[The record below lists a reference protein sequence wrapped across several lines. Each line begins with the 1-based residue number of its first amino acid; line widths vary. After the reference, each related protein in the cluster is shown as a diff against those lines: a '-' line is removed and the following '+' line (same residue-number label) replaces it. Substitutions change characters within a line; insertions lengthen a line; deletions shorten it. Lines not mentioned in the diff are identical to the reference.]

1 LTQRFPVPPRYGGGS
16 LADVLPAVL
25 TSLGVP
31 GEAPGPLVPASDR
44 VVVLLIDGLGT
55 LPLQAHAERAPF
67 LSALLSEDAAH
78 RLTTVFPSTTPIA
91 LTSFG
96 TGLTPGEHGV
106 TGLYVRLDDGA
117 LVNMLA
123 IPAQTDLRAFQ
134 PRPTAFERATVA
146 GITTTRVGP
155 KAFDDAGL
163 TEAALRGGRYLAAE
177 TASARATAV
186 HVAVRGAAPALVYCY
201 YGELD
206 FIGHRHGLDSDAWRA
221 ELTRV
226 DHWVT
231 QVAAGLPAG
240 TTLLVTSDHGMLDVP
255 AANRWDIART
265 PALDAGV
272 AATSGDLR
280 GVQIHA
286 VPGAL
291 EDVRSAWRE
300 ALGDAFLVLDRD
312 AAVDAGW
319 YGPTVR
325 DDVRSRLGDLLALA
339 VRDHIVV
346 DSRVLPAFVLAMVG
360 MHGGLTPAEL
370 EIPLL
375 VHVT

>member
-1 LTQRFPVPPRYGGGS
+1 LTQGLPAPPRYGGGS

-25 TSLGVP
+25 TALGVP
-31 GEAPGPLVPASDR
+31 GETPGPAVPASER

-55 LPLQAHAERAPF
+55 LPLQAHADRAPF
-67 LSALLSEDAAH
+67 LTRLLAEDAAH

-91 LTSFG
+91 LTSLG

-106 TGLYVRLDDGA
+106 TGLYVRLAGGA

-123 IPAQTDLRAFQ
+123 IPAQIDLREFQ
-134 PRPTAFERATVA
+134 PRPTAFERAAAA
-146 GITTTRVGP
+146 GIQTTRVGP
-155 KAFDDAGL
+155 AAFDNAGL
-163 TEAALRGGRYLAAE
+163 TEAALRGGRYVGAE
-177 TASARATAV
+177 SASDRATAV
-186 HVAVRGAAPALVYCY
+186 HVAVRRSAPALVYCY

-206 FIGHRHGLDSDAWRA
+206 SIGHRHGLDSDQWRA
-221 ELTRV
+221 ELTHV
-226 DHWVT
+226 DEWVA

-240 TTLLVTSDHGMLDVP
+240 TTMLVTSDHGMLDVP
-255 AANRWDIART
+255 PAHRWDIART

-272 AATSGDLR
+272 EATSGDLR
-280 GVQIHA
+280 GVQVHVA
-286 VPGAL
+286 PGAL

-300 ALGDAFLVLDRD
+300 VLGDAFLVLDRD

-360 MHGGLTPAEL
+360 MHGGLAPEEL
-370 EIPLL
+370 EVPLL
-375 VHVT
+375 VLRT

>member
-1 LTQRFPVPPRYGGGS
+1 MTLGFPVPPRYGGGS

-25 TSLGVP
+25 TALGVP
-31 GEAPGPLVPASDR
+31 GEVPGPALPASER

-55 LPLQAHAERAPF
+55 LPLQAHADRAPF
-67 LSALLSEDAAH
+67 LSSLLGQDSAH

-106 TGLYVRLDDGA
+106 TGLYVRLADGA

-123 IPAQTDLRAFQ
+123 IPAQIDLRAFQ
-134 PRPTAFERATVA
+134 PRPTVFERSAA
-146 GITTTRVGP
+146 LGIQTTRVGP
-155 KAFDDAGL
+155 AAFDDAGL
-163 TEAALRGGRYLAAE
+163 TEAALRGGRYVAAE
-177 TASARATAV
+177 SASARATAV
-186 HVAVRGAAPALVYCY
+186 HLAVRRPAPALVYCY

-206 FIGHRHGLDSDAWRA
+206 SIGHRHGLDSDAWRA

-226 DHWVT
+226 DQWVAH
-231 QVAAGLPAG
+231 VAAGLPPG

-255 AANRWDIART
+255 PTHRWDIAAT

-272 AATSGDLR
+272 EATSGDLR
-280 GVQIHA
+280 GVQVHVA
-286 VPGAL
+286 PGAL

-300 ALGDAFLVLDRD
+300 VLGDAFLVLDRD
-312 AAVDAGW
+312 AVVDAGW

-325 DDVRSRLGDLLALA
+325 DDVRSQLGDLLALA
-339 VRDHIVV
+339 VRDHVVV

-360 MHGGLTPAEL
+360 MHGGLTPEEL
-370 EIPLL
+370 EVPLL
-375 VHVT
+375 VHRA

>member
-1 LTQRFPVPPRYGGGS
+1 LTQAFPAPPRYGGGS

-25 TSLGVP
+25 TALGVP
-31 GEAPGPLVPASDR
+31 GEATGPVVPASER
-44 VVVLLIDGLGT
+44 VVLLLIDGLGT
-55 LPLQAHAERAPF
+55 MPLQSHADRAPF
-67 LSALLSEDAAH
+67 LSRLLAEDGAQ

-91 LTSFG
+91 LTSLG

-106 TGLYVRLDDGA
+106 TGLYVRLADGA

-123 IPAQTDLRAFQ
+123 IPAQIDLRVFQ
-134 PRPTAFERATVA
+134 PRSTAFERAAAA
-146 GITTTRVGP
+146 GIQTTRVGP
-155 KAFDDAGL
+155 AVFDNAGL
-163 TEAALRGGRYLAAE
+163 TEAALRGGRYVAAE
-177 TASARATAV
+177 SPSARATAV
-186 HVAVRGAAPALVYCY
+186 HLAVRRSLPALVYCY

-206 FIGHRHGLDSDAWRA
+206 SIGHRHGMDSDTWRA

-226 DHWVT
+226 DEWVA

-255 AANRWDIART
+255 PAHRWDIART

-272 AATSGDLR
+272 EATSGDLR
-280 GVQIHA
+280 GVQVHVA
-286 VPGAL
+286 PGAL

-300 ALGDAFLVLDRD
+300 VLGDAFLVLDRD

-339 VRDHIVV
+339 VRDHVVV
-346 DSRVLPAFVLAMVG
+346 DSRVLPEFVLAMVG
-360 MHGGLTPAEL
+360 MHGGLSPEEL
-370 EIPLL
+370 EVPLL
-375 VHVT
+375 VHRA